1 MSFCQ
6 PVKSQKELQIIKD
19 PYAYEKPKNWREA
32 MKNRKHIL
40 TQSFKEARISR
51 VSISKVTSPFT
62 RETKITNMGGLGLQ
76 RQTTSLGEK
85 ELKSNYNIG
94 SDSKVLGTG
103 SFGKVYL
110 ATSKHDKKRQVAI
123 KVINKGR
130 FTGDVTQILDEV
142 HILKKLEHPNIV
154 KYYETYDDSKYFYL
168 VMELVKGEELFN
180 LIAEEKSKVF
190 NE

>member
-1 MSFCQ
+1 M
-6 PVKSQKELQIIKD
+6 
-19 PYAYEKPKNWREA
+19 
-32 MKNRKHIL
+32 
-40 TQSFKEARISR
+40 
-51 VSISKVTSPFT
+51 
-62 RETKITNMGGLGLQ
+62 
-76 RQTTSLGEK
+76 
-85 ELKSNYNIG
+85 
-94 SDSKVLGTG
+94 
-103 SFGKVYL
+103 
-110 ATSKHDKKRQVAI
+110 AI

-130 FTGDVTQILDEV
+130 LTGDVTQILDEV